1 MTMQNVESAPTADVV
16 KITESENS
24 GVRATFISRTAI
36 GYILSGKKYIHRN
49 DLCYAIDEGSIFV
62 LDSGHHYEE
71 NIVGRNGRF
80 EQIVFYISSARLQ
93 QSLFSLHLNYGL
105 TFTSHHHCPLC
116 LSRDFVFEEANDAL
130 RNFFVG
136 IDNSLRNSGLLH
148 NDVGQ
153 RLKLGELL
161 YLIFSANDGCVRRK
175 VLRASDTVLEQF
187 VCTIYQNIYNDIS
200 IEDLATMTNRSL
212 TSFKKEFKRIFN
224 APPHKWII
232 AQRLDRARIMLTSTS
247 LTISEIGSECA
258 FTNISHFIKLFK
270 QRYHATPASFRSKH
284 FTLPDNQ
291 TAVG

>member
-49 DLCYAIDEGSIFV
+49 DLCYAIEEGSIFV

-80 EQIVFYISSARLQ
+80 EQIIFYISSARLQ

-116 LSRDFVFEEANDAL
+116 LSRDFVFEVANDGL
-130 RNFFVG
+130 RNFFVS

-161 YLIFSANDGCVRRK
+161 DLIFTANDGCVRRK

-270 QRYHATPASFRSKH
+270 QRYHDTPATFRSKH
-284 FTLPDNQ
+284 FSQPDNQ
-291 TAVG
+291 NAVG